1 MYCHRFLFLKLE
13 LVVFINWLALLYIC
27 LSVSTSLRLSILL
40 ELGINKSLLI
50 GKHFFRWLFTHTR
63 TRTHARTHAHKHTQT
78 NPVKNKIKDT
88 GQDLKTLVS
97 FLAGSSVKRAIKILF
112 SSSKFEISTKVT
124 VRPTATAATGAMYTK
139 TTELWTRYR
148 CLGVSAR
155 GGYPR
160 RYTKDVAGTM
170 EH

>member
-40 ELGINKSLLI
+40 DLGINKPWLI
-50 GKHFFRWLFTHTR
+50 GKHFFRWLFTH
-63 TRTHARTHAHKHTQT
+63 ARTQT

-88 GQDLKTLVS
+88 GQDLKILVS
-97 FLAGSSVKRAIKILF
+97 FLAGSSAKRAIKILF

-124 VRPTATAATGAMYTK
+124 VRPAATAATGAMYTK

-170 EH
+170 EY